1 MENDR
6 NFLYSKIIFFT
17 LSITL
22 IIGFF
27 FNEESSGSGGFIADF
42 NNTWEY
48 VEVLKESFFVLP
60 SKWVAHTPLHFIIIS
75 KVYMLIESKYLIRL
89 IFCLISILIPFL
101 FYLCLKVNYPNEK
114 KEHLL
119 TLASLTFL
127 FPSFRSGA
135 IWANDHITALF
146 FFLLFLI
153 FFLKWRKDSNFKSL
167 TTNIYLQII
176 FLALAVYTRQYY
188 VLIYIYCMY
197 IYFRKLSLFNFV
209 KLSFII
215 FILAIP
221 GFFLIFFDPFILK
234 VTFDTKLYNTVL
246 ISSSILSFYLIPIF
260 FIVLFLNKE
269 KFQFEKNKQLMFI
282 LISVSI
288 VLLMSAFFNY
298 NHKIGGGYFL
308 KLSYLL
314 ANNNI
319 LFLITSTIGF
329 VLLFNLVR
337 EDNDNILIIFL
348 LIFGF
353 SAYMIFQK
361 YFEPMFFFILFLMIK
376 SNITKIFL
384 KNIKN
389 IYFLFFYLG
398 IYLVTAIINDVYKIT
413 KTVL

>member
-1 MENDR
+1 MESDR
-6 NFLYSKIIFFT
+6 NSPYSKIIFFV

-27 FNEESSGSGGFIADF
+27 FNEDSSGSGGFIADF
-42 NNTWEY
+42 NNTWDY
-48 VEVLKESFFVLP
+48 VEVLKKSFFVLP
-60 SKWVAHTPLHFIIIS
+60 SQWVVHTPLHFIIIS
-75 KVYMLIESKYLIRL
+75 KVYILIENKYFIRL
-89 IFCLISILIPFL
+89 IFCIISILIPFL
-101 FYLCLKVNYPNEK
+101 FYLCLKTNYPDENK
-114 KEHLL
+114 NNLL

-153 FFLKWRKDSNFKSL
+153 FFLKWNKESNFQAL
-167 TTNIYLQII
+167 TGNTYLQLI

-197 IYFRKLSLFNFV
+197 VYFKKFSLFNFLKISLIV
-209 KLSFII
+209 FI
-215 FILAIP
+215 FAIP
-221 GFFLIFFDPFILK
+221 GFFLIFFDPILLK

-260 FIVLFLNKE
+260 FITLLLNRE
-269 KFQFEKNKQLMFI
+269 KFAIKKKQQLLFI
-282 LISVSI
+282 LVSI
-288 VLLMSAFFNY
+288 IIILSLSIFFNY
-298 NHKIGGGYFL
+298 NHRIGGGYFL

-314 ANNNI
+314 TNNEV
-319 LFLITSTIGF
+319 LFLISSAIGL
-329 VLLFNLVR
+329 VLLFNLAK
-337 EDNDNILIIFL
+337 ESNDNILLICL

-353 SAYMIFQK
+353 SAHMIFQK
-361 YFEPMFFFILFLMIK
+361 YFEPMFFFIFFLMIK
-376 SNITKIFL
+376 SSIPKIFL
-384 KNIKN
+384 QNIKN
-389 IYFLFFYLG
+389 VYFLFFYLG